1 MFALTRRA
9 SAATLISIAAISGV
23 GLAAA
28 PANAATTVKVLGTSN
43 VRPGPTDATSSV
55 RTLAAGTNVS
65 IECKVTGKTLTNSNG
80 YSSSVW
86 NRTTSGEYIWDGT
99 LNTDGLAISNCTGG
113 TAAISKAIVKYAGK
127 DVNTDFYQDGTPY
140 PVNNPYQ
147 CWDLANR
154 FALDNGLGMLRT
166 GDGTAAG
173 IYENYWS
180 NGNSTNYTRIANA
193 SNILPKPGDHLVWD
207 RSLGGGAGHVA
218 VVVRADW
225 NTVTV
230 LEQNAPAGSA
240 TRVHTYSWDAIDTDI
255 QGWLHAKKW

>member
-99 LNTDGLAISNCTGG
+99 LNTDGLAISNCAGG
-113 TAAISKAIVKYAGK
+113 TAAISKAIVNYAGK
-127 DVNTDFYQDGTPY
+127 KVDTDNAYGA
-140 PVNNPYQ
+140 Q
-147 CWDLANR
+147 CWDLANK
-154 FALDNGLGMLRT
+154 FAVDNGLGMLRT

-207 RSLGGGAGHVA
+207 RSWGGGAGHVA